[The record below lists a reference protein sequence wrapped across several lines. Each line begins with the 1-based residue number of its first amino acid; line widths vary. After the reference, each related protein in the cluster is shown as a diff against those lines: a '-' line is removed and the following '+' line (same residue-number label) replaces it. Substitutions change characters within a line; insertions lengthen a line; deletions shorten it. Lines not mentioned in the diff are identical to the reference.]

1 MKRLNIIVHSFDK
14 SNIGGVTRVISDIA
28 NLLVEK
34 TLHVRIISLGK
45 VNTPAFQIKDN
56 VELLSLNMKNYD
68 TRSYKGIMKVS
79 WFINSFLCLTKIK
92 NKEKKYKSEIW
103 YSTSP
108 PLVYLLP
115 FLKRKKDILIG
126 CTHTSSTYKKN
137 IPFFHAFNIFLL
149 KKYEKIIA
157 LTIQDLNSYKKTG
170 ISTTLIPNG
179 IDLSKSFNY
188 LTSMENTNKNII
200 FVGRL
205 SPEKDPIEALNIFY
219 KSELFKQGFKLI
231 YYGNG
236 PLETE
241 LKNEIIKLNLTP
253 FVEIIKN
260 ETNIDNIYKNAYA
273 LILTSKIEGFGMVL
287 IEAISKGVPCVSYD
301 CPNGPRNI
309 IRNGLNG
316 YLIPINN
323 RELFINSL
331 IEIRNIKKDIN
342 FINSIKNF
350 DLISIKNSYQL
361 LLLELL
367 DHGK

>member
-28 NLLVEK
+28 NLLVDN

-45 VNTPAFQIKDN
+45 VNTPAFYIKDN
-56 VELLSLNMKNYD
+56 IELLSLNMKNYD
-68 TRSYKGIMKVS
+68 TRSYKGVMKIF
-79 WFINSFLCLTKIK
+79 WFINSFLYLTKIK
-92 NKEKKYKSEIW
+92 SKEKYKCEIW

-115 FLKRKKDILIG
+115 LLKRKGDILIG
-126 CTHTSSTYKKN
+126 CTHTSNTYKKN
-137 IPFFHAFNIFLL
+137 IPFFYELNSFLL

-157 LTIQDLNSYKKTG
+157 LTIQDLNSYKKIG
-170 ISTTLIPNG
+170 VSTKLIPNG
-179 IDLSKSFNY
+179 IDLSNSLNHF
-188 LTSMENTNKNII
+188 TSMEHSNKNII

-219 KSELFKQGFKLI
+219 KSKLFKQGFKLI

-236 PLETE
+236 SLEFE
-241 LKNEIIKLNLTP
+241 LKNKIINLQLTQFVKIIKD
-253 FVEIIKN
+253 EI
-260 ETNIDNIYKNAYA
+260 NIDNIYKNAYA

-287 IEAISKGVPCVSYD
+287 IEAISKGVPCVAYD

-309 IRNGLNG
+309 IQNGLNG

-323 RELFINSL
+323 RELFIDSL
-331 IEIRNIKKDIN
+331 IKIKNIKKDLN
-342 FINSIKNF
+342 FINSIKKF
-350 DLISIKNSYQL
+350 DLVSIKKSYQS
-361 LLLELL
+361 LLLELSEN
-367 DHGK
+367 GK